1 MKDPWTQAAL
11 INLHRMNTFQSQA
24 FCKKAEQKDKKK
36 LNQKFN
42 VLDRRKYT
50 KSFRYRINVQNM
62 SLETTKKI
70 ARMKTG
76 VLV

>member
-1 MKDPWTQAAL
+1 MDSTCIDKLTKNEQ
-11 INLHRMNTFQSQA
+11 FQLQA

-36 LNQKFN
+36 LKQNDN
-42 VLDRRKYT
+42 VLDLRKYT

-70 ARMKTG
+70 TRMQTG